1 MGMDTEKIIQGFM
14 LHISYQMRPYS
25 SMKVVCLLTYTYF
38 RLCDTVQEMPQF
50 IATGIWQVV
59 KGLQLHIF
67 YLTMS

>member
-50 IATGIWQVV
+50 IATGI
-59 KGLQLHIF
+59 
-67 YLTMS
+67 